1 METKKKVYANV
12 LPNGDVSVETQCPTM
27 ELELNEGE
35 SKRII
40 YIESSISQYKRITNE
55 CDREVKLDEA
65 LLTVRRYDN
74 IPTLEE
80 FKAVADECY
89 DLAKN
94 MVSSDTNNRFVVL
107 DEKPF
112 DPMFVKVITSLRV
125 VDVTLKDGKIRTE
138 QAISGTGK
146 DMSFVTNWYLEK

>member
-40 YIESSISQYKRITNE
+40 YIESSISQYKRITKE
-55 CDREVKLDEA
+55 CDREAKLDEA
-65 LLTVRRYDN
+65 LLTVRRYDS

-89 DLAKN
+89 NLAKN

-138 QAISGTGK
+138 QSISGTGK
-146 DMSFVTNWYLEK
+146 DMYFVTNWYLEE